1 MVDQP
6 EKATLKRQRVTIK
19 AICTRIRT
27 YVELIAAIIPSIVT
41 HLDERKAKLE
51 YYWAEYN
58 DVQI

>member
-19 AICTRIRT
+19 ATCTRIRT

-41 HLDERKAKLE
+41 LDERKAKLE